1 MFRSRSGFRSA
12 GKTPMPGYRVKH
24 TTITVAG
31 LDYTVRS
38 LLDLQ
43 QFADPEGEAERLGI
57 SSASWSLF
65 GQVWPSARVLALA
78 MQTID
83 LDGRRVLELGAGLA
97 LSSLVIHRRA
107 GDVTVSDLHPL
118 SRSFL
123 AANLVLNGLT
133 PLPHDRG
140 DWAAVLSDLGLF
152 DLIIGSD
159 VLYEPHQ
166 PALLAGFID
175 RHSARGVEVVIVDP
189 DRGHRPSFCREMA
202 GRGYDFTS
210 TKAAAHLE
218 SGEAYKGRFL
228 RFTRAG

>member
-1 MFRSRSGFRSA
+1 
-12 GKTPMPGYRVKH
+12 MPGYRVKLE
-24 TTITVAG
+24 TISVAG

-43 QFADPEGEAERLGI
+43 QFSDPEGEAARLGI

-65 GQVWPSARVLALA
+65 GSVWPSARVLALA
-78 MQTID
+78 MHSIE
-83 LDGRRVLELGAGLA
+83 LRGRRVLELGAGLA

-107 GDVTVSDLHPL
+107 GDITVSDLHPL

-123 AANLVLNGLT
+123 AANLLLNDLT
-133 PLPHDRG
+133 PLRHDPG
-140 DWAAVLSDLGLF
+140 DWAALLSDLGRF

-175 RHSARGVEVVIVDP
+175 RHAARGVEVLIVDP
-189 DRGHRPSFCREMA
+189 DRGHRPRFCREMH
-202 GRGYDFTS
+202 GRGFEFTS
-210 TKAAAHLE
+210 HKAAPHLE